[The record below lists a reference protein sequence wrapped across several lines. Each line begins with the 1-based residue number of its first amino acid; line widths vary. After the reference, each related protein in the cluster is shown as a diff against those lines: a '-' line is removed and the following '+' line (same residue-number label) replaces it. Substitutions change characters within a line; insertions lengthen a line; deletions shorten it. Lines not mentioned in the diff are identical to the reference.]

1 MVRFWPLNG
10 KILQRTIIMSRMSE
24 MAGSR
29 CRRFQIA
36 ASIYADSLPP
46 ILLTDYCFHR
56 FRAPQS
62 HVFVPSLERQMG
74 TVSEVGTRTGS
85 SCLSP
90 SSLCFTY
97 VPSFFPHRWQ
107 NVKTMNSIGSQ
118 QVPLGLGSQGNTR
131 NPTCCL
137 QQQEVAAECPLQI
150 CMFEERM

>member
-1 MVRFWPLNG
+1 MLATEWEDPAENNNHVRRVRDGWIQVQ
-10 KILQRTIIMSRMSE
+10 KISDCCIHL
-24 MAGSR
+24 
-29 CRRFQIA
+29 CR
-36 ASIYADSLPP
+36 LPPP

-62 HVFVPSLERQMG
+62 HVFIPSLERQMG
-74 TVSEVGTRTGS
+74 TVSEVGTRAGS